1 MLVGFPLAVPPAKEP
16 EDDCPWRTQLQ
27 ADFDGLFS
35 VFQAIITNQEIV
47 PSALTLDKPK
57 AIELFRSVHEK
68 DLSDNLLNEID
79 ISLGISGSFKTI
91 LDDPSKD
98 NYTKKEA
105 ALKCTG

>member
-1 MLVGFPLAVPPAKEP
+1 M
-16 EDDCPWRTQLQ
+16 
-27 ADFDGLFS
+27 
-35 VFQAIITNQEIV
+35 
-47 PSALTLDKPK
+47 PSALTLDKAK

-98 NYTKKEA
+98 N
-105 ALKCTG
+105 